1 MCANVRSSRPPAA
14 WGRVRIARHYF
25 FRGSDNY
32 YSFLHPCAHIAEQ
45 REASATQTFLRFVGD
60 IYMFVLFLSQREEE
74 QRSKGTLKGGL
85 DVFGNERLDA
95 RVLYIIR

>member
-1 MCANVRSSRPPAA
+1 
-14 WGRVRIARHYF
+14 
-25 FRGSDNY
+25 
-32 YSFLHPCAHIAEQ
+32 
-45 REASATQTFLRFVGD
+45 
-60 IYMFVLFLSQREEE
+60 MFVLFLSQREEE